1 MTEGLPPCRDVVIS
15 VSEMQQSCQ
24 RIVQTSMETNHQ
36 NKVWVGVKVN
46 FAVCRVLHLH
56 TPTHGCNLIWRHRTV
71 SQKYDMLESL
81 RENKHIPVSAAARC
95 CWRQPAESR
104 CCHTQYETHPRC
116 WFPWQTRGPAQ
127 ECTRHCLSGRMIWN
141 FPTTP
146 GLCYQ
151 GFLKLLKCNS
161 WKMSCFYVLLKIV
174 SVFTTWNYLIKH
186 LMKKYNNLDNRFSRF
201 QRQQIQV
208 AFFPVKKLFFSKLF
222 GSYCYN
228 MSLNMSSTCL
238 QINLTKI
245 LLENPQIG
253 LTSA

>member
-1 MTEGLPPCRDVVIS
+1 MKAQNCFTKIWHARELTRKQTHTCFSSSPLLLKTASGVPVLSHAIWNSSPLLISMANTWPCAG
-15 VSEMQQSCQ
+15 M
-24 RIVQTSMETNHQ
+24 
-36 NKVWVGVKVN
+36 
-46 FAVCRVLHLH
+46 H
-56 TPTHGCNLIWRHRTV
+56 TT
-71 SQKYDMLESL
+71 
-81 RENKHIPVSAAARC
+81 
-95 CWRQPAESR
+95 
-104 CCHTQYETHPRC
+104 
-116 WFPWQTRGPAQ
+116 
-127 ECTRHCLSGRMIWN
+127 LSGRMIWN